1 MLWPQGHVLGG
12 RLSLV
17 LAEIPE
23 GQPGPAGQPGDIR
36 SCEGGSRPSSSCS
49 KARSSS
55 HGCWEGRPALPPHPP
70 GGRRRRLFLKSHRP
84 PACLTSRRSLV
95 TSWVLTA
102 EDGVAC
108 HPSSAGFI
116 LYLKFQLPNVAF
128 EAPSCPAPS
137 GAPPRA
143 YRLPLTP
150 PPCSPLCLPK
160 MQPAPFQRLPPQ
172 LITRHPDFPGS
183 NLISP
188 TPPQ

>member
-1 MLWPQGHVLGG
+1 MRPRLARCCGPRGTYWVAGCLWSWPRSLKDSQGRQDSPGTSGAVREALGPAAAAPRPG
-12 RLSLV
+12 
-17 LAEIPE
+17 AAPMGAGKG
-23 GQPGPAGQPGDIR
+23 GQP
-36 SCEGGSRPSSSCS
+36 C
-49 KARSSS
+49 
-55 HGCWEGRPALPPHPP
+55 LPIPP

-116 LYLKFQLPNVAF
+116 LYLKFQLPNGAF

-137 GAPPRA
+137 GPPPRA

-160 MQPAPFQRLPPQ
+160 MQPAPFQHLPPQ
-172 LITRHPDFPGS
+172 LITRHPDFRGA
-183 NLISP
+183 
-188 TPPQ
+188 T